1 MKIKRMLMSFA
12 VLGLGLFTLTS
23 CGDAAN
29 EIEIVNEDGT
39 TEKVTIEAT
48 KDKEKVAK
56 ALNAVSQKEAEKELT
71 SAEISVKG
79 NVDYAFTTTTRYP
92 GLDGKE
98 TTDVSNTSVSAKANA
113 VLKVELDKE
122 ELINSVASAKGS
134 AEINMTLK
142 QSSNSVT
149 MKYKASGN
157 AYLDAGYAYADYDFT
172 SSVLGQNQIDSGK
185 YKISYEKLG
194 ATIQEIIG
202 QISSGDF
209 PSVNIPEIGLPS
221 DGEMTI
227 EEVIDAYGIT
237 ITGTSAD
244 SITFGFV
251 LDEKAL
257 GQDIDGD
264 ETTNLDLVTMSLTF
278 NTVYMVPSAMKVNA
292 GDVLKYVEIPT
303 SDNPLD
309 LPSEVKVTKSNLSFE
324 YSMKFSGK
332 VDKLTDAQKAEYVEM

>member
-79 NVDYAFTTTTRYP
+79 SIDYAYSAKMDVY
-92 GLDGKE
+92 GQQCKIYSSINGKASGTIKVAIDQE
-98 TTDVSNTSVSAKANA
+98 NIQNSEMSANVSAEANVTA
-113 VLKVELDKE
+113 KVTIAGESE
-122 ELINSVASAKGS
+122 
-134 AEINMTLK
+134 T
-142 QSSNSVT
+142 QSSSI
-149 MKYKASGN
+149 KASGN
-157 AYLDAGYAYADYDFT
+157 AYLDSGYAYADYKMDANSNGKT
-172 SSVLGQNQIDSGK
+172 ESQSGK
-185 YKISYEKLG
+185 SKMTYENLT

-202 QISSGDF
+202 QISSGSF
-209 PSVNIPEIGLPS
+209 PSGNIPEIGLPS

-264 ETTNLDLVTMSLTF
+264 ATTNLDLITMSLTF

-292 GDVLKYVEIPT
+292 GDVLKYV
-303 SDNPLD
+303 D
-309 LPSEVKVTKSNLSFE
+309 LSSAIGQLGVGEATITKSNLSFE